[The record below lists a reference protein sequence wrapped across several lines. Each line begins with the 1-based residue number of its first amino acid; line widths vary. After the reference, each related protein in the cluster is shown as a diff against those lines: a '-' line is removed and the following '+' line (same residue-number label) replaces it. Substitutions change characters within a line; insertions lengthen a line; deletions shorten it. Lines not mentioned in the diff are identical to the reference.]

1 MDGYSFP
8 QAARMLQVS
17 RQTVY
22 RHVNAEP
29 DRYTIVTAEGQRRIT
44 MQGIG
49 LLREQIKKPVTDA
62 LVTTDSERQ
71 NLDSFV
77 KGLQEE
83 LTHAKHQAD
92 MLQIQ
97 LDNAT
102 QRITAL
108 EADKQILSQALDLA
122 QRATL
127 QAQENAITGG
137 RSFIRRLFGGKGKE

>member
-22 RHVNAEP
+22 RHVNMEP
-29 DRYTIVTAEGQRRIT
+29 DRYTIVTGEGQRRIT
-44 MQGIG
+44 IQGIG
-49 LLREQIKKPVTDA
+49 LLREQIKKPVTDTP
-62 LVTTDSERQ
+62 VTTDSERQ
-71 NLDSFV
+71 NSDSFV
-77 KGLQEE
+77 KGLQSE
-83 LTHAKHQAD
+83 LAQARHQAEI
-92 MLQIQ
+92 LQLQ

-102 QRITAL
+102 ARITSL
-108 EADKQILSQALDLA
+108 EADKEALHTALSLA

-137 RSFIRRLFGGKGKE
+137 RGFIRRLFGGKVKE